1 MSNLNNQYGGSN
13 NANSYNYNISN
24 KLESYNNID
33 SMIDQTP
40 KKVYNQ
46 FSLGINSSHLV
57 NNDKENSFIKA
68 NHDNYN
74 DMNYMDH
81 QQNNYQIPSNYGYN
95 NNHHNTMNP
104 HQHSY
109 LGQHQMDHYNS
120 YQYTSYGFYYPQQP
134 YYGYD
139 YANGHNYPH
148 YLDPQQYNQSY
159 YNNYYSKT
167 PTTGPKIQQNII
179 LQKSENK
186 FTGQANQQAAD
197 EFGNKK
203 DDFQVRNLFQ
213 QVVISEFQPNEN
225 ESQQNAANQNKQNS
239 NTGTSNVIMLSKGK
253 SSKSKS
259 SMEQE
264 SEQQQLEESAKKSKI
279 TPSKRISKK
288 KSKST
293 KQTPTNQCSSI
304 QDSEETFS
312 CKNSLQQSQFA
323 NASIAFNKALNSE
336 QSSENMILEEEEHVT
351 KQEKDIQKL
360 VRRDS
365 QNTVNRKAPRIS
377 NASSMISSTTTK
389 IIDENNNINQL
400 NIHQQIS
407 QDQINSN
414 YGTFAKSNKLQ
425 TDKENNQEDHYEDN
439 NQDGDD
445 SEDDNR
451 KNMNH
456 NHQLSQQK
464 NKYSKDNTQF
474 TINKQQQ
481 EVDYDQTSSKS
492 DSEKSPT
499 EAKPCNCRNSKCLKR
514 YCDCFAAGLYCQA
527 ECKCEECH
535 NKPEYE
541 DERQKAIQKKKKR
554 IKDAFQPVIQNNS
567 HIKGCHCKNSHCQK
581 KYCVCHQNGVLCS
594 SLCQCVE
601 CENKIESMKKE
612 QSSIS
617 NYQVLPPA
625 SYLQSPYNNNTLQ
638 VSLTAMQQQ
647 MVKDSSQA
655 MSNNQFAQQH
665 LQSPYN
671 NNSIQKDN
679 IDVEFPST
687 IKKDSIGS
695 VSKPYEEDFS
705 THKKPTKRKALK
717 FSEKQKPLSSFFNE
731 ISPADNKYLVNKS

>member
-1 MSNLNNQYGGSN
+1 MSNLNNQYSGTN
-13 NANSYNYNISN
+13 NANSYNYNVQN

-33 SMIDQTP
+33 SLIDQTP
-40 KKVYNQ
+40 KKIYNQ

-81 QQNNYQIPSNYGYN
+81 YQNNYQIPSNYGYN
-95 NNHHNTMNP
+95 NNHHNSINP
-104 HQHSY
+104 QNSH
-109 LGQHQMDHYNS
+109 LGQHQMDHYNN

-139 YANGHNYPH
+139 YVNGHNYPH
-148 YLDPQQYNQSY
+148 YLDPQGYNQSY
-159 YNNYYSKT
+159 NNYYYNKT
-167 PTTGPKIQQNII
+167 PNTGPKIQQNII

-186 FTGQANQQAAD
+186 LTGQANQQAVD

-225 ESQQNAANQNKQNS
+225 ESQQITSNQGKQNLNS
-239 NTGTSNVIMLSKGK
+239 TNSCSSVIQLQKGK

-264 SEQQQLEESAKKSKI
+264 SEQQQPEESAKKSKI

-288 KSKST
+288 KPKST

-312 CKNSLQQSQFA
+312 YKNSLLQSQFA
-323 NASIAFNKALNSE
+323 NANIAFNKALNSE
-336 QSSENMILEEEEHVT
+336 QSSDNMILEEEENIT
-351 KQEKDIQKL
+351 KQEKDSQKL

-389 IIDENNNINQL
+389 IVDENNNLNQL

-407 QDQINSN
+407 QDQINYN
-414 YGTFAKSNKLQ
+414 YGTFTKSNKLQ
-425 TDKENNQEDHYEDN
+425 AEKQKNEEDHYDDN
-439 NQDGDD
+439 QLEIDD
-445 SEDDNR
+445 SDDEDRN
-451 KNMNH
+451 NMNN

-464 NKYSKDNTQF
+464 NRTQLSISKSQQ
-474 TINKQQQ
+474 QQQ

-554 IKDAFQPVIQNNS
+554 IKDAFLPVIQNNS

-612 QSSIS
+612 QSSIQ
-617 NYQVLPPA
+617 NYQVQPPA

-638 VSLTAMQQQ
+638 ISPIAMQQQ
-647 MVKDSSQA
+647 MVKDSSQVIN
-655 MSNNQFAQQH
+655 NNQFAQQH

-671 NNSIQKDN
+671 NNSLQKDN

-717 FSEKQKPLSSFFNE
+717 FNEKQKALSSIFNE

>member
-1 MSNLNNQYGGSN
+1 MSNMNNPYGAN
-13 NANSYNYNISN
+13 NNPNSYNYPISN
-24 KLESYNNID
+24 KLESFNNID
-33 SMIDQTP
+33 NIDQTP
-40 KKVYNQ
+40 KKIYNQ

-68 NHDNYN
+68 NNDNYN

-81 QQNNYQIPSNYGYN
+81 YQNNYQIPSNYGYN

-104 HQHSY
+104 QHSH
-109 LGQHQMDHYNS
+109 LGQHQMDHYNN

-148 YLDPQQYNQSY
+148 YLDPQGYNQSY
-159 YNNYYSKT
+159 NNYYYSKT

-186 FTGQANQQAAD
+186 FTGQANQQAVD

-225 ESQQNAANQNKQNS
+225 ESQQNTVNQSKQNS
-239 NTGTSNVIMLSKGK
+239 NSSNSSNNVISLSKGK

-264 SEQQQLEESAKKSKI
+264 SEQQQPEESAKKSKI

-288 KSKST
+288 KAKST
-293 KQTPTNQCSSI
+293 KQTPTNQSI

-312 CKNSLQQSQFA
+312 YKNQLLQSQFA

-336 QSSENMILEEEEHVT
+336 QSSDNMILEEEENIT
-351 KQEKDIQKL
+351 KQEKDNQKL
-360 VRRDS
+360 ARRDS
-365 QNTVNRKAPRIS
+365 QSTVNRKVPRIS

-389 IIDENNNINQL
+389 IIDENNNLNQL

-407 QDQINSN
+407 QDQMNYN
-414 YGTFAKSNKLQ
+414 YGTFNKSNKLQ
-425 TDKENNQEDHYEDN
+425 TNKVNNEEDHYEDN
-439 NQDGDD
+439 DQEGDD
-445 SEDDNR
+445 SEDENR
-451 KNMNH
+451 NSMN
-456 NHQLSQQK
+456 NNNLSSQQK
-464 NKYSKDNTQF
+464 NKYSKDNKQYM
-474 TINKQQQ
+474 INKQQQ
-481 EVDYDQTSSKS
+481 EVDYDQTSSKT
-492 DSEKSPT
+492 DSEKSPS

-554 IKDAFQPVIQNNS
+554 IKDAFLPVIQNNS

-617 NYQVLPPA
+617 NYQVQPPA
-625 SYLQSPYNNNTLQ
+625 SYLQSPYNNNALQ
-638 VSLTAMQQQ
+638 ISPNAMQQQQ
-647 MVKDSSQA
+647 MVKESNQVNN
-655 MSNNQFAQQH
+655 NNQFAQQH

-671 NNSIQKDN
+671 SNSLQKDN

-695 VSKPYEEDFS
+695 ISKPYEEDFS
-705 THKKPTKRKALK
+705 THKKPTKRKSLK
-717 FSEKQKPLSSFFNE
+717 FNEKQKDLSSFFNE